1 MQLEKEL
8 KDKIP
13 FRSQYSKTIVN
24 VVYTANWV
32 EDKFNEYL
40 KPELIT
46 WQQFNALRI
55 LERSEQVMSTKDL
68 KALMVD
74 KNSDASRLI
83 DRLVMKGLVQKK
95 SSEQDLRKLV
105 ITITQDGISLL
116 KRLEGRFSELE
127 AIVNKLTRDE
137 SLLLNKLLDKMR
149 G

>member
-13 FRSQYSKTIVN
+13 FRSLYSKTIVN
-24 VVYTANWV
+24 IVYTANWV
-32 EDKFNEYL
+32 QDRFNDYL
-40 KPELIT
+40 RPEQIT

-55 LERSEQVMSTKDL
+55 LERSNKTISTKDL

-83 DRLVMKGLVQKK
+83 DRMVLKGLVQKK
-95 SSEQDLRKLV
+95 ISETDLRKLV
-105 ITITQDGISLL
+105 ITITPDGLALL
-116 KRLEGRFSELE
+116 KRLESRFEQLE
-127 AIVNKLTRDE
+127 KIVNTLTKQE
-137 SLLLNKLLDKMR
+137 TAALNKLLDKMR